1 MTTVRDVPA
10 DALIAKIAENLRDRS
25 TMSMPEWAGFVK
37 TGVHREKVPE
47 NPDWWSIR
55 AAALLRKIALK
66 GPIGVNHLAS
76 EFGGRS
82 DSAARPS
89 HSRRGSRKIIRTIL
103 QQLEEESLIES
114 MLRPGTEIGLG
125 RAVTSSGH
133 SLLDNMAHEIKN
145 SMVEDNPRMALY

>member
-10 DALIAKIAENLRDRS
+10 DALIAMIAEDLRSRS
-25 TMSMPEWAGFVK
+25 TMSRPEWAGFVK

-55 AAALLRKIALK
+55 AAAVLRKIALK

-103 QQLEEESLIES
+103 RQLEEEFLIES
-114 MLRPGTEIGLG
+114 IQRPGTEIGLG
-125 RAVTSSGH
+125 RVITSTGH
-133 SLLDNMAHEIKN
+133 SLLDNMAHTIK
-145 SMVEDNPRMALY
+145 SGMIEDNPRMALY

>member
-10 DALIAKIAENLRDRS
+10 DALIALIAEDLRGRGGL
-25 TMSMPEWAGFVK
+25 SMPEWAGFVK

-76 EFGGRS
+76 EFGGRN
-82 DSAARPS
+82 DSNAKPS
-89 HSRRGSRKIIRTIL
+89 HSKRGSRKIIRTIL
-103 QQLEEESLIES
+103 RQLEQESLIES
-114 MLRPGTEIGLG
+114 IQRPGTAIGLG
-125 RAVTSSGH
+125 RVITSSGH
-133 SLLDNMAHEIKN
+133 SMLDNIAHTIKN
-145 SMVEDNPRMALY
+145 NMIEDNPRMALY